1 VIHCV
6 DAHAEGEPSRII
18 VGGVLDV
25 PGTTML
31 EKMQHLERE
40 GDDLRRLLLFE
51 PRGSAP
57 LSLDLVLPSSHPE
70 ADAGFLIMESC
81 SYEGMSGSNT
91 INTATVLLET
101 GMLPMTEPVTSL
113 VLEAPA
119 GLVRVRADCR
129 DGRCERITFENVPS
143 FATHLDAPVDVPGIG
158 ELRVDVAY
166 GGAFCA
172 FVDAEALGYAIV
184 PEEARELADLG
195 ERIRPAVAEQ
205 LAIAH
210 PVEPALG
217 VLSFVVFTA
226 APRDGGDA
234 RNATVVAPGR
244 LDRCATGTATSAR
257 LAVLAARG
265 LIASDSGDEASG
277 RGRGEAFVN
286 ESVIGT
292 RLVGRIAGRTTVG
305 AIQAIVPAISGR
317 AWITGTHQFVL
328 DPDDPFPAGFRL
340 PDTWGAGL

>member
-1 VIHCV
+1 MIHCV

-101 GMLPMTEPVTSL
+101 GMLPMTEPVCEL

-143 FATHLDAPVDVPGIG
+143 FATHLDAPVAVPGIG

-184 PEEARELADLG
+184 PEEARALADLG

-205 LAIAH
+205 LEIAH
-210 PVEPALG
+210 PGEPALG

-265 LIASDSGDEASG
+265 LINDGD
-277 RGRGEAFVN
+277 AFVN

-292 RLVGRIAGRTTVG
+292 RLVGRIASRTTVG
-305 AIQAIVPAISGR
+305 DTPAIVPAISGR
-317 AWITGTHQFVL
+317 AWITGVHQFVL

-340 PDTWGAGL
+340 ADTWGAGL